1 MGERLCIFAGLPY
14 SGAME
19 GLDAGLE
26 TAGAAALEM
35 AVAATLERGG
45 RVSPCRNCAAPV
57 MGAFCAQCGQPTDV
71 HRRSVLHLLQDL
83 FKDIASFDS
92 RILRTVIALFVEPG
106 ELSLAF
112 HEGRTQRYVPA
123 VRLYLFVSLIFFLF
137 LSVTGTAI
145 LQLEL
150 ITTSHRYF
158 TNGTGQVFEEKNGVI
173 VRIEGLKADKNGNV
187 FADTG
192 QSGPRLLV
200 YGVTANGQVSTD
212 LNAKP
217 FFFAPARKQ
226 HAQISASIQSVLARE
241 HSRIASLH
249 SRAPLTSWLESHID
263 RMLQTLGADPAAI
276 NGPLTEWIPRM
287 LFVLLPVFAMVLALF
302 YWRQRNDY
310 YFVDHLVF
318 SLNMHSFAFAMIL
331 VAVILARLIAGG
343 VAAQIALYAIA
354 LYLLLAMKRFY
365 RQGWAWTAIKFVLVS
380 FVYGA
385 FFLAP
390 ALGGILL
397 ASLFNI

>member
-1 MGERLCIFAGLPY
+1 
-14 SGAME
+14 ME
-19 GLDAGLE
+19 GLEASLE

-45 RVSPCRNCAAPV
+45 KVAPCKNCAAPV
-57 MGAFCAQCGQPTDV
+57 LGAFCAQCGQPTNV
-71 HRRSVLHLLQDL
+71 HRRSVLHLLSDL

-137 LSVTGTAI
+137 LSVTSTAI

-158 TNGTGQVFEEKNGVI
+158 TNDSGQIFEEKNGVAKQL
-173 VRIEGLKADKNGNV
+173 EGMKADKNGNV
-187 FADTG
+187 FANTG
-192 QSGPRLLV
+192 KGGPRVLV
-200 YGVTANGQVSTD
+200 YGVTANGKLENSLST
-212 LNAKP
+212 KP
-217 FFFAPARKQ
+217 FFFAPIMKPR
-226 HAQISASIQSVLARE
+226 AQISAGIQSVLEQE
-241 HSRIASLH
+241 HAQLALLPGGGSFQL
-249 SRAPLTSWLESHID
+249 WLENHLNS
-263 RMLQTLGADPAAI
+263 MLRTLAVDPTAI
-276 NGPLTEWIPRM
+276 NGPLTEWIPRV

-302 YWRQRNDY
+302 YWRQRKNF

-318 SLNMHSFAFAMIL
+318 SLNMHSFAFATIL
-331 VAVILARLIAGG
+331 VAVILARVIAGG
-343 VAAQIALYAIA
+343 TVAEIALAAIA

-365 RQGWAWTAIKFVLVS
+365 RQGWVWTAVKFVAVS
-380 FVYGA
+380 FVYGV

-390 ALGGILL
+390 ALLGIVL
-397 ASLFNI
+397 ASLLNI

>member
-1 MGERLCIFAGLPY
+1 
-14 SGAME
+14 ME
-19 GLDAGLE
+19 GLEAGLE

-45 RVSPCRNCAAPV
+45 RVSPCKNCAAPV
-57 MGAFCAQCGQPTDV
+57 LGAFCAQCGQPTDV
-71 HRRSVLHLLQDL
+71 HRRSVLHLLHDF

-112 HEGRTQRYVPA
+112 HDGRTQRYVPA

-137 LSVTGTAI
+137 LSITSTAI

-150 ITTSHRYF
+150 TTTSHRYF
-158 TNGTGQVFEEKNGVI
+158 TNGSGQLFEEKNGVTQPM
-173 VRIEGLKADKNGNV
+173 EGLKADKNGNV

-192 QSGPRLLV
+192 ESGPRVLI
-200 YGVTANGQVSTD
+200 YGMTADGKVSNELST
-212 LNAKP
+212 KP
-217 FFFAPARKQ
+217 FFFAPVRKT
-226 HAQISASIQSVLARE
+226 HAQPSASIQSVLERE
-241 HSRIASLH
+241 HTQLASLP
-249 SRAPLTSWLESHID
+249 SGASFTSWLENHIN
-263 RMLQTLGADPAAI
+263 RMLRTLAVNPAAI
-276 NGPLTEWIPRM
+276 NGPLTEWIPRV

-302 YWRQRNDY
+302 YWRQRNNY

-331 VAVILARLIAGG
+331 VAVVLGRVITGG
-343 VAAQIALYAIA
+343 VAAEIALAAIA
-354 LYLLLAMKRFY
+354 LYLFLAMKRFY
-365 RQGWAWTAIKFVLVS
+365 RQDWVWTAVKFALVS

-390 ALGGILL
+390 ALLSILL
-397 ASLFNI
+397 ASLLNI